1 MGRRVIKQ
9 GDIIAFLPVKEA
21 SNRDLVD
28 NNLYVVISKF
38 TNKSDGDTWLRLCN
52 VKTLSWLLVKLEYV
66 RGKLSKDEF
75 YIKVPEKY

>member
-9 GDIIAFLPVKEA
+9 GDIIAFFPVKEA
-21 SNRDLVD
+21 SNRDLVG

-38 TNKSDGDTWLRLCN
+38 TNESGDDMLRLCN
-52 VKTLSWLLVKLEYV
+52 IKTLSWLLVKLEYV

-75 YIKVPEKY
+75 YIRVPEKY